1 MTYLKGNTPI
11 HRCDARVKIAL
22 LLAYSIA
29 IFFVGSWWV
38 MLAFAAAA
46 IVAIAVARI
55 PFGTLNRMLVPVYVL
70 AGFSVLFNILAAP
83 VVDGLVAGLFL
94 AARMV
99 LLTAVSF
106 VVCLTSSSS
115 DLLEAFRWFIGPLR
129 HLRVPVDD
137 IAFTLSLAI
146 RFILLVEQEFES
158 VRMAQKARG
167 ADSVRS
173 FRKRLGVMGQA
184 FATMFVN
191 LFRQA
196 DRMADAMDAR
206 CYGSAPVRT
215 RLPKVDSDVA

>member
-1 MTYLKGNTPI
+1 
-11 HRCDARVKIAL
+11 
-22 LLAYSIA
+22 
-29 IFFVGSWWV
+29 
-38 MLAFAAAA
+38 
-46 IVAIAVARI
+46 
-55 PFGTLNRMLVPVYVL
+55 
-70 AGFSVLFNILAAP
+70 
-83 VVDGLVAGLFL
+83 
-94 AARMV
+94 
-99 LLTAVSF
+99 
-106 VVCLTSSSS
+106 LTSSSS

-129 HLRVPVDD
+129 HKRVPVDD
-137 IAFTLSLAI
+137 VAFTLSLAI
-146 RFILLVEQEFES
+146 RFIPLVEQEFES
-158 VRMAQKARG
+158 VRMAQKARA